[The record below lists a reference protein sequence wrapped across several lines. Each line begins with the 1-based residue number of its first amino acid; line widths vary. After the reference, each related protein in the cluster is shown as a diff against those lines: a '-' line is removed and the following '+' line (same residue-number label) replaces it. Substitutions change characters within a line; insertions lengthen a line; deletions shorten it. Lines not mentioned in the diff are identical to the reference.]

1 MHRRIALHPW
11 GMVGA
16 AIMFV
21 LGLTPSLL
29 PRDFFYQGLV
39 CGLGAGIGY
48 LLGSGA
54 HRVWHRWLSPRY
66 APRLRV
72 RLDRVPPRARRG
84 VRVAVPA
91 VAWMGVIGAA
101 VFSLR
106 WQRGVAELTG
116 AQAYSLGEFLLVLP
130 VGAAVFAA
138 ALALGVVVRALARG
152 LTRAAPSRL
161 RAPVRGTLGWGA
173 AIILCLLVVN
183 EVIPGIIVGTGE
195 RVFSAS
201 NAHPEEGVR
210 RPAEAQRSGSPDS
223 PVDFAGLGRY
233 GMRFVDGG
241 LRAADLERLTGRPAR
256 EPVRVYTGLRTEP
269 EVGKRA
275 RVLIDELE
283 RTDAREHKALLL
295 VLPTGTGWVN
305 LRAAQ
310 AFELL
315 HDGDTAVASAQYSY
329 LPSAFHFFAG
339 GEAVQEAGRELITP
353 VVDWWN
359 GLPAENRPKLYLY
372 GESLGSTAVESAFSG
387 MRDIS
392 SSVDGILLTGPPDF
406 NPLWSSFIERR
417 DPGTTQVSP
426 EYSGGLVVRFAQN
439 AEQVRSFAGA
449 DERWGPT
456 RVLYIQHPSDP
467 IVWWSPSLMLKEPDW
482 LREPAGFD
490 RFPGMRW
497 IPFLTFLQVAADL
510 PVSQNVPQ
518 SHGHNYGDEL
528 LDGFVAIAGQDQRRA
543 RELAGVLEAA
553 LTSSGDAKFE

>member
-1 MHRRIALHPW
+1 MLRRVRLHPW
-11 GMVGA
+11 GLVGA

-48 LLGSGA
+48 ALGRGTY
-54 HRVWHRWLSPRY
+54 RIWHRWFSPRY
-66 APRLRV
+66 APR
-72 RLDRVPPRARRG
+72 PRARLDGMNPRG
-84 VRVAVPA
+84 RRALRIAVPA
-91 VAWMGVIGAA
+91 VSWVGVLGAA

-106 WQRGVAELTG
+106 WQHGVAELTG
-116 AQAYSLGEFLLVLP
+116 AQAYPLWEFLLVLP
-130 VGAAVFAA
+130 VGLVIFGLALSVGAAVR
-138 ALALGVVVRALARG
+138 GLARL
-152 LTRAAPSRL
+152 LTRAAPARL
-161 RAPVRGTLGWGA
+161 RAPVRSTLGWGA
-173 AIILCLLVVN
+173 AIFVCLLLIN
-183 EVIPGIIVGTGE
+183 EVIPGVIVSAGE
-195 RVFSAS
+195 RVFSVS
-201 NAHPEEGVR
+201 NKDPEEGVEQ
-210 RPAEAQRSGSPDS
+210 PQEPERSGSPSSLVAFD
-223 PVDFAGLGRY
+223 GLGSY

-241 LRAADLERLTGRPAR
+241 LRATDLAEVTGRPAR
-256 EPVRVYTGLRTEP
+256 EPVRIYAGLRNEP
-269 EVGKRA
+269 EVRERA
-275 RVLIDELE
+275 QVLIDELE
-283 RTDAREHKALLL
+283 RTGARDREALLL

-305 LRAAQ
+305 MRAAQ

-315 HDGDTAVASAQYSY
+315 YGGDTAVVSAQYSY

-339 GEAVQEAGRELITP
+339 GDAVQEAGKALITP

-359 GLPAENRPKLYLY
+359 SLPADDRPKLYLY

-392 SSVDGILLTGPPDF
+392 SSVNGILLTGPPDF

-439 AEQVRSFAGA
+439 AEQVRSLSGQN
-449 DERWGPT
+449 EQWGPT

-467 IVWWSPSLMLKEPDW
+467 IVWWSPSLMLREPDW

-490 RFPGMRW
+490 RLPEMKW
-497 IPFLTFLQVAADL
+497 IPFITFLQVAADL

-528 LDGFVAIAGQDQRRA
+528 LDGFAAVAGLEQGRAQELESALAEALEITQDER
-543 RELAGVLEAA
+543 
-553 LTSSGDAKFE
+553 F